1 MPHTV
6 AALFDDE
13 AQAEFAVHALRSARF
28 VSARTQ
34 VRRAQ
39 PAQMPDIG
47 ATALRGLEIGY
58 LVGTAAGA
66 VLGVIAAGLIPRT
79 HVFLHG
85 GVLVPLIL
93 AIAFGLT
100 GGLAGM
106 LLSAW
111 ASRDQGVLYEREV
124 KSSPYMVTVDTDPER
139 TEYARKI
146 LISKGA
152 IETSRL
158 ESRPERRTGRRAL
171 G

>member
-28 VSARTQ
+28 ASAHTE
-34 VRRAQ
+34 VR
-39 PAQMPDIG
+39 PAEPADMPDIG

-79 HVFLHG
+79 HMFLRG
-85 GVLVPLIL
+85 GLLVPLIL

-100 GGLAGM
+100 GGLTGM

-111 ASRDQGVLYEREV
+111 ASRDRGILYRSEERRVGKEGR
-124 KSSPYMVTVDTDPER
+124 SRWSPYH
-139 TEYARKI
+139 
-146 LISKGA
+146 
-152 IETSRL
+152 
-158 ESRPERRTGRRAL
+158 
-171 G
+171 